1 MRGPMRGP
9 GAKTEY
15 VKTSQDKEDLTA
27 WEANSWLSSLIQRD
41 TALVMWAPGPQ
52 QPAREKAREKSS
64 HSDLKVSLPLA
75 GGQQQHLGMCRRS
88 FRSIQQL
95 MAGEAQGGLGGA
107 VSFWK
112 CSPSTSP
119 SICFLMSPRGQEEAS
134 KPKSTLHI
142 SEIMVIWEQ
151 QNNTRH
157 LRKMAS
163 QTPCC
168 TEQGLLQY
176 SCLENPMDRG
186 PWWVSRVQRVGHDWS
201 DLASTKQG
209 WRIYELWCWVLI
221 SNYS

>member
-1 MRGPMRGP
+1 MLVGLTGSVAM
-9 GAKTEY
+9 KT
-15 VKTSQDKEDLTA
+15 
-27 WEANSWLSSLIQRD
+27 ANSLRTRWLQGGMAAVIAHPPKMRD

-142 SEIMVIWEQ
+142 SEIMVI
-151 QNNTRH
+151 
-157 LRKMAS
+157 
-163 QTPCC
+163 
-168 TEQGLLQY
+168 
-176 SCLENPMDRG
+176 
-186 PWWVSRVQRVGHDWS
+186 
-201 DLASTKQG
+201 
-209 WRIYELWCWVLI
+209 
-221 SNYS
+221 